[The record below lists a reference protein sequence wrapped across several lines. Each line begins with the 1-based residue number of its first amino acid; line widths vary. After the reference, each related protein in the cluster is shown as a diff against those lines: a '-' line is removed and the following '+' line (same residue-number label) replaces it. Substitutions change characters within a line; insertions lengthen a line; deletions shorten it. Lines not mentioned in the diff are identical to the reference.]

1 VGEDRGCH
9 RRREMDGRDLEKR
22 RDRGRWIERRS
33 DGGDLGRRREIR
45 ERGRDRRRVQA
56 KKKPLVTL

>member
-1 VGEDRGCH
+1 MGEDRGCH

-45 ERGRDRRRVQA
+45 ERGRGIIH
-56 KKKPLVTL
+56 LS